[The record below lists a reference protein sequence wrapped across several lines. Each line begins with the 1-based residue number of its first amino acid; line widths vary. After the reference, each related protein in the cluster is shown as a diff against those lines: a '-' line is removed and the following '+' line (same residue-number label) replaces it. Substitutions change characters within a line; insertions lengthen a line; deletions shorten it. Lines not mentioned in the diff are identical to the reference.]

1 MIVSYTT
8 EREKELMWK
17 YLSKSYEESEKIIK
31 KRIAQPPHQ
40 IEKSIAHQTIGKAPT
55 KKRKLNASAQ
65 LTTQIASIWHLT
77 TIILYSMVPNF
88 ITTIALFIKTSNTT
102 ITKRN

>member
-17 YLSKSYEESEKIIK
+17 HLNKSYEESAKITK
-31 KRIAQPPHQ
+31 KHIAHQAHQ
-40 IEKSIAHQTIGKAPT
+40 IEKSIAHQTIGKVPT
-55 KKRKLNASAQ
+55 KQRKLNANAQ
-65 LTTQIASIWHLT
+65 LTTQAASIWHLA
-77 TIILYSMVPNF
+77 TIILYSMVLNF